1 VIYYIVHI
9 VYIAYIKYCIYS
21 TYIYIYIY
29 IYISRSREVASAAE
43 SAFVKVIDIIYCR
56 QMNRLVC
63 VGTRVDGWDSNGRQ
77 RESSASVCGS
87 HRLVAKF

>member
-1 VIYYIVHI
+1 MTYYIVHI

-21 TYIYIYIY
+21 TYIY

-63 VGTRVDGWDSNGRQ
+63 VGARVDGWDSNGRQ